1 MPGSDTL
8 RMALQIPLRNP
19 GRSALTAL
27 GLAIGVGAFIALVSF
42 GRGARG
48 SIVAQFETLGRNVLR
63 VRTHFGLQSGA
74 PRLLGHEDVA
84 ALRREATTLAEIVPE
99 VRRTMSLVH
108 EGRHYRATVRGSTP
122 DVAAMEDVSL
132 RAGGLY
138 NAADMANAAKVCVLG
153 ATTAHELFGSGDALG
168 RRVTIDGSLSCRVI
182 GVLAERGIAISGTDL
197 DDRVLLPL
205 TTFERYLGMPHG
217 LTQLELR
224 PRSREL
230 LEESQRE
237 VSAILRASHGLQ
249 PGAED
254 DFQVVSPDEVTAVAE
269 RIGGILTGL
278 LAGIAGVALLVGG
291 IGIMNIQ
298 LVAVSERTHEIGLR
312 AALGASSQQIM
323 RQFLAEAVVLAAL
336 GTAAGVALGVGGS
349 VLLARRLGWPE
360 ATAPDVVVGSAVFGV
375 VIGTLFGYLPAKR
388 AASLDPIEALRWE

>member
-1 MPGSDTL
+1 
-8 RMALQIPLRNP
+8 
-19 GRSALTAL
+19 
-27 GLAIGVGAFIALVSF
+27 
-42 GRGARG
+42 
-48 SIVAQFETLGRNVLR
+48 
-63 VRTHFGLQSGA
+63 
-74 PRLLGHEDVA
+74 
-84 ALRREATTLAEIVPE
+84 
-99 VRRTMSLVH
+99 
-108 EGRHYRATVRGSTP
+108 
-122 DVAAMEDVSL
+122 
-132 RAGGLY
+132 
-138 NAADMANAAKVCVLG
+138 
-153 ATTAHELFGSGDALG
+153 
-168 RRVTIDGSLSCRVI
+168 
-182 GVLAERGIAISGTDL
+182 
-197 DDRVLLPL
+197 
-205 TTFERYLGMPHG
+205 MPHG

-278 LAGIAGVALLVGG
+278 LAGFAGVALLVGG

-375 VIGTLFGYLPAKR
+375 VVGTLFGYLPAKR